1 MLGILLRATKVEGD
15 RRRLALE
22 ELFYL
27 AGRESFVRSV
37 RTDPERFAKQH
48 RRIVGEDRA
57 DDFDLLG

>member
-27 AGRESFVRSV
+27 DRWEGLVSAVR
-37 RTDPERFAKQH
+37 RNAERFAKQH
-48 RRIVGEDRA
+48 RRIVGENRA